1 MMKPLMHRVLKG
13 VCVALFFFSQE
24 GFSQETLA
32 DPYVV
37 GDVKIDVTGAN
48 AGEARLKA
56 VEEAQKQALS
66 RLLETG
72 VLPEGAKANL
82 ARLSAS
88 DIDKLVKDIEIT
100 QEKFTTVRYMATF
113 TVTFKEDAVQKLGAL
128 EDTDED
134 VSASPLPAQAEAPE
148 DNKSAVSVPITR
160 ELESRPAV
168 VVPVF
173 LAKGQMLLWE
183 EDNPWLQTLAH
194 DPKLS
199 PLLILPTGDLS
210 DMDAL
215 DVAGARKPTAAA
227 LSPLR
232 QHYETPFAVVATFEE
247 DATGAT
253 LLSFALFDEAGLVC
267 EASQPVP
274 TQGSLEDQ
282 LKASI
287 PLLTAFVQNPPKGN
301 MVPITDAAAPLAR
314 NPNELLVSVSFAG
327 FDAWMTY
334 KKRLESFPGV
344 GSVTLSSLT
353 KNSASLRVIPT
364 ANKNAL
370 AKALGNAGFVVEK
383 TAPLPI
389 PSPAPVSVPT
399 PPTASMDDAHELR

>member
-1 MMKPLMHRVLKG
+1 MKPLMHRVLKG

-37 GDVKIDVTGAN
+37 ADVKIDVSGAN

-56 VEEAQKQALS
+56 VEDAQKQALQ

-82 ARLSAS
+82 ARLGAS

-128 EDTDED
+128 EDTDKD
-134 VSASPLPAQAEAPE
+134 VSASPLPAQAEAPDE
-148 DNKSAVSVPITR
+148 DKTAVSVPITR

-183 EDNPWLQTLAH
+183 EDNPWLQALAH

-215 DVAGARKPTAAA
+215 DVAGARKPTAVG
-227 LSPLR
+227 LSALR

-282 LKASI
+282 LKVSI
-287 PLLTAFVQNPPKGN
+287 PLLTAFVQNPPKGHV
-301 MVPITDAAAPLAR
+301 VPITDAPLTG
-314 NPNELLVSVSFAG
+314 NPNELLVGVSFAG

-344 GSVTLSSLT
+344 GSVTLASLT

-370 AKALGNAGFVVEK
+370 AKALGNAGFVVERATASPEPVK
-383 TAPLPI
+383 T
-389 PSPAPVSVPT
+389 VTPT
-399 PPTASMDDAHELR
+399 QPTASMDDAHELR